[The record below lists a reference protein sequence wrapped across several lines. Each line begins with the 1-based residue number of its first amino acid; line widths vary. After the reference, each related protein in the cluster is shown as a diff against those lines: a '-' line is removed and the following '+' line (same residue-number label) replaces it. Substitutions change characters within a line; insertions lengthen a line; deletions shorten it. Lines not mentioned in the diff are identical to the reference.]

1 MGCRFRCRGAPS
13 AARCSAASA
22 GGAGEAQRRPGD
34 PQAIGGGRGGK
45 NALWFF
51 RIRISV
57 C

>member
-45 NALWFF
+45 NAL
-51 RIRISV
+51 
-57 C
+57 